1 MKKYFLVIFCL
12 FFFIKAESKSTNV
25 LMLSCEYD
33 PNLIKKEQRNIG
45 IIENQKLNLKEI
57 CRSFGCMD
65 TVEINTDQTSSL
77 GKDKYRLRNSWFNHQ
92 GILLENFKLTKKSVS
107 IDTFVSQAYFVETY
121 SINRVSGKTQR
132 TFYRFDNSE
141 VFYKIQELEN
151 DLNNEIPHFNKKNK
165 LSLKTLESLSLKP
178 LETFFFHGICLEG
191 TGV

>member
-1 MKKYFLVIFCL
+1 MKK
-12 FFFIKAESKSTNV
+12 
-25 LMLSCEYD
+25 
-33 PNLIKKEQRNIG
+33 
-45 IIENQKLNLKEI
+45 
-57 CRSFGCMD
+57 
-65 TVEINTDQTSSL
+65 SL
-77 GKDKYRLRNSWFNHQ
+77 
-92 GILLENFKLTKKSVS
+92 LTKKSVS

-121 SINRVSGKTQR
+121 SINRISGKTQR

-178 LETFFFHGICLEG
+178 LETFFFDGICLEG